1 MVLLHHDLLID
12 VISFSFLDLKYM
24 PLFQWATVADQ
35 VKLLLSFQYDN
46 ITLFMSFQ
54 TWLKHI

>member
-54 TWLKHI
+54 T